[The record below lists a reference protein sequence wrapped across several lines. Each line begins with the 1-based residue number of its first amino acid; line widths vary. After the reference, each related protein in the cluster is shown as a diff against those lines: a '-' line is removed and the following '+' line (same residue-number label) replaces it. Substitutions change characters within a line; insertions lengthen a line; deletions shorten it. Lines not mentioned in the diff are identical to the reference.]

1 MTVLQLPGAKASITR
16 PATSFT
22 LHGAVQSQRR
32 SIPRAVVEGLQDFG
46 EAEHDGRGAE
56 RYFFTK
62 RSWRKFCSFLGT
74 EAKHYERYRSAYV
87 VISDE
92 GSVITTG
99 WRH

>member
-1 MTVLQLPGAKASITR
+1 MTSVQFPDAKAGINK

-22 LHGAVQSQRR
+22 VHGAVQSQRR
-32 SIPRAVVEGLQDFG
+32 SIPRAVVEGLQYCG
-46 EAEHDGRGAE
+46 EAEHDGHGAE

-74 EAKHYERYRSAYV
+74 EAKHYDRYRSAYV
-87 VISDE
+87 VISDK
-92 GSVITTG
+92 GLVITTG